1 MTTASA
7 TSKPSPPTGAKP
19 GDALLARLADPTT
32 AVMLVTVTVSVVL
45 LFVRWFLVQH
55 DHSKSSGD
63 WSHAYLV
70 PLISM
75 YLLWQQRQGL
85 MRAPIR
91 TFWPGV
97 IPVVMGVWCYVYFI
111 VGVPNHFGQGLALVL
126 TVFGL
131 VLLMLGP
138 AAMEHLFWPIAYLGF
153 GITIPEMVMNIVTY
167 PLQDM
172 AATGG
177 FIVLR
182 VLGVS
187 CEIAG
192 NVIYVDM
199 PNGVP
204 HPLNVAEQCSGMR
217 MVIAFLAL
225 GVAVAL
231 VGTRAWWKR
240 VVLVAMAIPVAVGL
254 NVIRVAVL
262 GLASMRDADLS
273 QGDAHT
279 LIGTVLLIPGFFI
292 YLGVLVAL
300 NKAVPEEDVKG
311 ASEPQPS
318 KPAKPASLGG
328 GA

>member
-7 TSKPSPPTGAKP
+7 TSKPSPSTGVKP
-19 GDALLARLADPTT
+19 AGDSFLARVADPTT
-32 AVMLVTVTVSVVL
+32 IVMLSVLTISVVL

-55 DHSKSSGD
+55 EHSASSGD

-70 PLISM
+70 PLISL
-75 YLLWQQRQGL
+75 YLLWQGRSGL
-85 MRAPIR
+85 MKVRIEA
-91 TFWPGV
+91 FWPGLV
-97 IPVVMGVWCYVYFI
+97 PVAMGIWCYVYFI

-131 VLLMLGP
+131 VLLLTGP
-138 AAMEHLFWPIAYLGF
+138 AAMRHLFWPVAYLGF
-153 GITIPEMVMNIVTY
+153 GITIPEMVMNLVTY

-182 VLGVS
+182 MIGVS
-187 CEIAG
+187 CDISG

-199 PNGVP
+199 PSGPP

-231 VGTRAWWKR
+231 VGTRTWWKR

-262 GLASMRDADLS
+262 GLASMRNADLS

-300 NKAVPEEDVKG
+300 HKAVPEPD
-311 ASEPQPS
+311 EPKETTKDAQPAAAAF
-318 KPAKPASLGG
+318 KG